1 MLDFAAFFEFVCGG
15 KVEAVVCREAR
26 GVVRII
32 LANEIVIDYI
42 AVFCAGEGQACGVC
56 ERSHKSE
63 SADRLPGKRCVEV
76 VQTVVGRGEIPVGET
91 VEFKACFA

>member
-56 ERSHKSE
+56 ERSHKVS
-63 SADRLPGKRCVEV
+63 RLTGSQASDALRSCRRS
-76 VQTVVGRGEIPVGET
+76 GRGEIPVGET